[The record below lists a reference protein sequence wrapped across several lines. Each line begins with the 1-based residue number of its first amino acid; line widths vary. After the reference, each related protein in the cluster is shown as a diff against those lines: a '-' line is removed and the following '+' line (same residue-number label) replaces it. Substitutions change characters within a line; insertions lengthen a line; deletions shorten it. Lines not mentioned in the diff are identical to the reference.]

1 MMDDARRGTLTVM
14 TNRPA
19 NSMVSRGAHLL
30 LIPERWGQTLAERSD
45 TSLGH
50 PLLPDLER
58 PV

>member
-1 MMDDARRGTLTVM
+1 MMDAPRGTLTVM

-19 NSMVSRGAHLL
+19 NSMLYRRAHLL
-30 LIPERWGQTLAERSD
+30 LIAERSGQTLAERSD
-45 TSLGH
+45 TSHGH